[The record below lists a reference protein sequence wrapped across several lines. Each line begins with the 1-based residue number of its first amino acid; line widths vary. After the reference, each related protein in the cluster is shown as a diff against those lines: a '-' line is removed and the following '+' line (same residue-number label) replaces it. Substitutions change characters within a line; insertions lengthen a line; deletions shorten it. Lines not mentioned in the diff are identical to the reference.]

1 MRLSKKYPFVL
12 ALLLVVLALLLGS
25 PSVKADTILGKAAL
39 YTSSGIRTYPLVSGD
54 KMAFEYEALIKVP
67 GGTLMT
73 DKGTVLEAVG
83 EGQQIPFHVEKG
95 NIHFRIL
102 PEKARI
108 SFRTSQGEISPPKAL
123 AMGNSII
130 AGGITVTD
138 EYTKLEVN
146 EGSLDVLTSDSSNLE
161 SVNGD
166 LLETMSDGSTRINA
180 GQSIILAKK
189 PKPVAEEADPNAS
202 PVGGPPP
209 HAHAPGPRDP
219 KAEFPEPPRGLKRG
233 HGNKKDKNN

>member
-1 MRLSKKYPFVL
+1 MRVSARYPLVL

-25 PSVKADTILGKAAL
+25 LSVKADTILGKAAI
-39 YTSSGIRTYPLVSGD
+39 YTSSGIQTYPLVSGD

-67 GGTLMT
+67 GGTLTT
-73 DKGTVLEAVG
+73 DKGTVLEALG
-83 EGQQIPFHVEKG
+83 EGGQIPFNVEKG

-108 SFRTSQGEISPPKAL
+108 SFKTLQGEISPPKTVAI
-123 AMGNSII
+123 GNSVI

-146 EGSLDVLTSDSSNLE
+146 EGSLDVSTSDSSSIE

-166 LLETMSDGSTRINA
+166 PLERTSYGLTRINA

-189 PKPVAEEADPNAS
+189 PVAEEQDHEAS
-202 PVGGPPP
+202 PIKQPEDRPP
-209 HAHAPGPRDP
+209 AHAKDGVGAPPESPPGR
-219 KAEFPEPPRGLKRG
+219 PEDRPVKKG
-233 HGNKKDKNN
+233 HDR

>member
-1 MRLSKKYPFVL
+1 MRVLKNYRFVL
-12 ALLLVVLALLLGS
+12 AFLLFVSALLLIET
-25 PSVKADTILGKAAL
+25 PADAATILGKAAI
-39 YTSSGIRTYPLVSGD
+39 YTSSGIQTYPLVSGD

-67 GGTLMT
+67 GGTLIT
-73 DKGTVLEAVG
+73 DKGTVLEALG
-83 EGQQIPFHVEKG
+83 EGEQIPFHVEKG

-108 SFRTSQGEISPPKAL
+108 SFKTSQGEISLPKAV
-123 AMGNSII
+123 AMGNSVI

-146 EGSLDVLTSDSSNLE
+146 EGSLDVLTSDGSNIE

-166 LLETMSDGSTRINA
+166 PLETTSDGSTMISA

-189 PKPVAEEADPNAS
+189 PIAEEQDNEAS
-202 PVGGPPP
+202 PVGKPEDRPPA
-209 HAHAPGPRDP
+209 HAGQGKPDNPPSHAPGKPDDR
-219 KAEFPEPPRGLKRG
+219 PPVNPPGL
-233 HGNKKDKNN
+233 NN